1 MHEIISCILTIFV
14 LLIQFSGRKQLD
26 RFRQVYFKKPCN
38 VAPISWFRAV
48 VTCQLVRVSGIS
60 ALYYFSEFRV
70 FILPAAVVSFV
81 ESICI
86 LIYIPVSRLSP
97 LCWLMHKYDET
108 YYIVYFLM
116 NLFLIFKLFYW
127 NIFISGL
134 NLDSC
139 PSLWHLD
146 CQATSWIKPNQRQ
159 WTSLSLPL
167 SRNLDMPSM
176 TVLSQMLHH
185 LRLF

>member
-60 ALYYFSEFRV
+60 ALYYFSGFYPSRRCCEFRWINLY
-70 FILPAAVVSFV
+70 FDLHPSESLISFMLIDAQIWWNILYR
-81 ESICI
+81 I
-86 LIYIPVSRLSP
+86 LSYELIS
-97 LCWLMHKYDET
+97 
-108 YYIVYFLM
+108 YFL
-116 NLFLIFKLFYW
+116 KLFYW

-167 SRNLDMPSM
+167 LRNLDMPSM
-176 TVLSQMLHH
+176 TVLPQMLHH